1 MKRIIEKYPDYM
13 ADDDGNIYSLKWNRE
28 HKLTPWLD
36 SQKRYYY
43 VTLSMN
49 NVREKQSVHRLIA
62 ETFLDNP
69 NHYTDV
75 DHINKDTHDNRAT
88 NLRWCSHQQNLHYSY
103 DTLGPVRNFKV
114 VELQISGQHIG
125 YFQSISLACK
135 YAKTLGYSYSSL
147 QKYRKS
153 GKAILIE
160 RDVTTIENA
169 KIIKSLTEVE

>member
-49 NVREKQSVHRLIA
+49 NVKEKQSVHRLIA

-75 DHINKDTHDNRAT
+75 DHINKDTRDNRVA

-114 VELQISGQHIG
+114 VELQIGGQHIG

-147 QKYRKS
+147 QKYHKS
-153 GKAILIE
+153 GEAILIE
-160 RDVTTIENA
+160 QDVTTIENA